1 MNTTWNY
8 LWLDENDSTQH
19 VSKCWQKKKRWK
31 MSKKKKHKRDDIE
44 LFVFFFS
51 STLIRP
57 IDQEWREETSWGVH
71 AEKCCLCHFRMAP
84 MNDGWMDCVG
94 GLISIVIGR
103 LEQMIASFEVTLWM
117 KHGLVTGQIGLN
129 ATTCNDNSNNSSLS
143 RINPTC
149 LCCSLWKMFHFLL
162 FIIGDIRY

>member
-1 MNTTWNY
+1 MA
-8 LWLDENDSTQH
+8 
-19 VSKCWQKKKRWK
+19 
-31 MSKKKKHKRDDIE
+31 KKKKMENEQKEKTQEGWYRI
-44 LFVFFFS
+44 VCFFFS

-71 AEKCCLCHFRMAP
+71 AEKCCLCHFRMAS
-84 MNDGWMDCVG
+84 MNDGWMDCVCG
-94 GLISIVIGR
+94 VISIVIGR